1 MLDQSFSKENFKKI
15 IDIEN
20 RKGIYLEGEF
30 YPDIVEISNRIKRT
44 NSEIKFLKKRNLPK
58 EEYDVAREILNEE
71 KDSLKTQKDE
81 LLKDRLTVVSSNVTS
96 NDFKLQLQVDNTITS
111 KPVYKTEHSIENI
124 LTLKQLQYNFRKL
137 YKVKQSNR
145 YSIIS
150 QLKNLL
156 NDGFPKIIVKTDI
169 KEFYE
174 SIPHDKLLKKIYDE
188 NLLTYF
194 SQKFIQQ
201 ILNEYKSIPP
211 AKTKGVPR
219 GIGISPYL
227 VELYMRDID
236 ERIRNLPNVMY
247 YSRYVD
253 DIIVIFM
260 PPIDNKIIDYKN
272 EIKSIFTVDGLTMNE
287 EDDKTKVIDLSNKD
301 HTQVYKFEYLGYRFI
316 SGYNEKKHIPL
327 ILTISK
333 RKRKRYADR
342 LNKALDLYYS
352 QSKGNEKNARKI
364 LMRRIRFL
372 MGNTRLVNNKK
383 NVLTGIYYVNS
394 LINTTHDLKILDRY
408 YNSVINKSSLPPP
421 LKDRLKSYS
430 FKESFNPS
438 YITKFNAMELN
449 TIMNNWKK

>member
-1 MLDQSFSKENFKKI
+1 IDSDTSKSSFEVHHQLVESYRQDFQKYAKKHQIKYLEQLFNQIPKMVGKQFQYHKIHGDYRKRELVPCLDLLCSANVIHKIVHSAGNGTPLGAEVNFERFKL
-15 IDIEN
+15 
-20 RKGIYLEGEF
+20 IYL
-30 YPDIVEISNRIKRT
+30 
-44 NSEIKFLKKRNLPK
+44 
-58 EEYDVAREILNEE
+58 DVALCQAILGLDLNTWFLDPTAQFINRGHIAEAFVG
-71 KDSLKTQKDE
+71 QE
-81 LLKDRLTVVSSNVTS
+81 LLCYSNPTKHQDLFFWKREKRAS
-96 NDFKLQLQVDNTITS
+96 IAEVD
-111 KPVYKTEHSIENI
+111 Y
-124 LTLKQLQYNFRKL
+124 
-137 YKVKQSNR
+137 
-145 YSIIS
+145 
-150 QLKNLL
+150 
-156 NDGFPKIIVKTDI
+156 
-169 KEFYE
+169 
-174 SIPHDKLLKKIYDE
+174 
-188 NLLTYF
+188 
-194 SQKFIQQ
+194 
-201 ILNEYKSIPP
+201 
-211 AKTKGVPR
+211 
-219 GIGISPYL
+219 
-227 VELYMRDID
+227 
-236 ERIRNLPNVMY
+236 
-247 YSRYVD
+247 
-253 DIIVIFM
+253 IF
-260 PPIDNKIIDYKN
+260 DYKN